1 MLEENRRF
9 WAIGG
14 AVLVVVVIVLG
25 GYLVFRG
32 GAESKV
38 TVRSIPNDL
47 TLTLDGRAIA
57 ANGEVKVK
65 EGTHTLVAVRRGFE
79 SHTETIKVA
88 GGDPLSVKMYLF
100 SNSPEGRTWE
110 KDHPDQE
117 LETEAEAGRRYQEM
131 DDRITRKYS
140 IMQELPYIGPGFKV
154 DYGVSK
160 AHPDDPEQLAF
171 YIKLTDSEGKKKAL
185 EWLNGHGYNP
195 AELELIFT
203 TK

>member
-1 MLEENRRF
+1 
-9 WAIGG
+9 
-14 AVLVVVVIVLG
+14 
-25 GYLVFRG
+25 
-32 GAESKV
+32 
-38 TVRSIPNDL
+38 
-47 TLTLDGRAIA
+47 
-57 ANGEVKVK
+57 
-65 EGTHTLVAVRRGFE
+65 
-79 SHTETIKVA
+79 
-88 GGDPLSVKMYLF
+88 MYLF
-100 SNSPEGRTWE
+100 SNSSEGRTWE
-110 KDHPDQE
+110 MEHPDQE

-131 DDRITRKYS
+131 DDRVTQKYP

-154 DYGVSK
+154 DYGASK